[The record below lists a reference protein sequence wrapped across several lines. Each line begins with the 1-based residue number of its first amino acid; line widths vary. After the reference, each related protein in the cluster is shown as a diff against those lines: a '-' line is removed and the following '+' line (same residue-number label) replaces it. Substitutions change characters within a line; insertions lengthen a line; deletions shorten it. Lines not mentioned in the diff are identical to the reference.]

1 MKVRHLCYD
10 VESADHMNRFS
21 NESVFKLP
29 YVNGITA
36 DHTVTVSVSRMF
48 SEEVTEASARQ
59 SVGGWDEQQFSARS
73 IECYTCLSRF
83 REM

>member
-21 NESVFKLP
+21 NVD
-29 YVNGITA
+29 GITA
-36 DHTVTVSVSRMF
+36 DHAVNSISLPDVLRGSDAPV
-48 SEEVTEASARQ
+48 ALARQQ